1 MKKIAL
7 VLLTII
13 FAAGCSSTKKTAQ
26 AADTKS
32 NGSGLSFEYEAST
45 RGAYK
50 KVVVTQ
56 DSIITIKDRDMKDVV
71 SKPLAKGDWDKLSA
85 IAEKVNP
92 EGLKDIKAPSVKH
105 QFDGALMANLKL
117 VKDGKEYKSVTF
129 DHGNPPAEI
138 APLVTKIIAMSD
150 LKTK

>member
-7 VLLTII
+7 LLLTIA
-13 FAAGCSSTKKTAQ
+13 FVVGCSSKKTDVANNDKAK
-26 AADTKS
+26 AAI
-32 NGSGLSFEYEAST
+32 SFEYEALT

-56 DSIITIKDRDMKDVV
+56 DSIITIKDRGMKDVV
-71 SKPLAKGDWDKLSA
+71 TKAVNKKDWDYLIVSA
-85 IAEKVNP
+85 KKINL
-92 EGLKDIKAPSVKH
+92 EGLKDLKAPSTKNYA
-105 QFDGALMANLKL
+105 DAALAANLK
-117 VKDGKEYKSVTF
+117 VIENDATYSSSTF

-138 APLVTKIIAMSD
+138 AGIVHRIVNMSD